1 MLPPGSDR
9 PRGETPGALRQTQF
23 KRQNSSSAAAPPPST
38 VIRSRFRSITEKPP
52 QVAATATAAAESTVA
67 RGTKR
72 YFLDDGSPNAAGN
85 GVAPWMLSL
94 ETPIRGSKL
103 TSSQSAAALVDTL
116 LRPQK
121 LFSRTPPTVARLST
135 VGEQSPARSILDS
148 VSRERESIGK
158 IESLRRAAE
167 RAKFEAQQ
175 VEMERERDREEALRT
190 KQALEADIREYIKR
204 IEKLERDR
212 KWLYEQEQR
221 LIEQRR
227 EAEADASAQKA
238 RFEMR
243 VEELTRHMR
252 SVQQQADDTKQA
264 MRQMASE
271 HMQEK
276 ETLYVRL
283 ARAEHTVAETQRQL
297 ESHDRSSGDEV
308 GVSALKL
315 RISALERDIN
325 SRDEDIADLQQQLA
339 AAKSADVNGDGTSVV
354 TTPARGRVVQL
365 ERDLKEQCAY
375 IKAVEQQNQKL
386 LTEVRRLTE
395 SAASNAREGE
405 ETRALRSK
413 VQRLEAQQEAYAE
426 TQAQLDMLKQERD
439 QWIRVFSSDSSE
451 NERLHPNSPFAVAKT
466 VSEQRQTIQRLENQ
480 IESLKE
486 AADSAHAQLK
496 ATISE
501 AQAARQERQRLESV
515 VSAEQ
520 QHLAQSENARR
531 HLEREIE
538 FLRDQ
543 LRSYDREEATMS
555 TNYDAQ
561 KAERIA
567 QLERFIDEQ
576 RSWIAERG
584 SADTLP
590 ELSGDLLRK
599 YREEAE
605 KAQQELSSVRDEHQ
619 MLLRQLETLEKETAR
634 LEHQVG
640 AGLGYNPRTTRI
652 LQLIDNPS
660 AQDFAI
666 RSEKLA
672 ALAAEN
678 SALLE
683 RIRGLEQQRSGAL
696 SDAPP
701 SGAAKDDAPES
712 LPESSPFF
720 HTIDNLRSEN
730 RNLTQQLEDSIK
742 LISRYKK
749 EWKRKAAELREVV
762 YSILGYRVD
771 FLANGSVRFT
781 STYATDIGESFVFT
795 SGDDNLGIMRLSGGG
810 SKAYLMGLSND
821 IRYWVQERGSIPGF
835 MATITLQGF
844 ENQSDQVG
852 IQDQE

>member
-9 PRGETPGALRQTQF
+9 PKGETPGALKQTQF
-23 KRQNSSSAAAPPPST
+23 KRQNSTSAVPPPST
-38 VIRSRFRSITEKPP
+38 VIRSRFRSITEKP
-52 QVAATATAAAESTVA
+52 AAAELTVS

-72 YFLDDGSPNAAGN
+72 YLLDDGSPNIAGN
-85 GVAPWMLSL
+85 GPASWMLSL
-94 ETPIRGSKL
+94 ETPIRSSRK
-103 TSSQSAAALVDTL
+103 SSQGAAALVDTI
-116 LRPQK
+116 LRPQQ
-121 LFSRTPPTVARLST
+121 LFGRTPPTASKLST

-190 KQALEADIREYIKR
+190 KQALETDIRQYIKR
-204 IEKLERDR
+204 VEKLERDR

-227 EAEADASAQKA
+227 EAEEEAAAQKQ
-238 RFEMR
+238 RFEKR
-243 VEELTRHMR
+243 VDELTKHART
-252 SVQQQADDTKQA
+252 VQQQVDDTKQV

-283 ARAEHTVAETQRQL
+283 ARAERTAAEAQRRL
-297 ESHDRSSGDEV
+297 ESLDRASGDSV
-308 GVSALKL
+308 GDAALRL
-315 RISALERDIN
+315 RISALEHEIN
-325 SRDEDIADLQQQLA
+325 NRDEDIADLQQQLA
-339 AAKSADVNGDGTSVV
+339 AANGASAKTDSTDAAA
-354 TTPARGRVVQL
+354 TPARGRVVQL

-375 IKAVEQQNQKL
+375 IKAVEQQNQQL
-386 LTEVRRLTE
+386 RAEVRRLTE
-395 SAASNAREGE
+395 SATNNARDSE
-405 ETRALRSK
+405 ETRALRNK
-413 VQRLEAQQEAYAE
+413 VKRLEARQEAYAE

-439 QWIRVFSSDSSE
+439 QWMRVFGDSSAE
-451 NERLHPNSPFAVAKT
+451 NEGARFGSPFAVAKA
-466 VSEQRQTIQRLENQ
+466 VAEQRQTIQKLEKQ
-480 IESLKE
+480 AESLRE
-486 AADSAHAQLK
+486 AADSAHAQLSR
-496 ATISE
+496 ATSE
-501 AQAARQERQRLESV
+501 EQVARQECHRLET
-515 VSAEQ
+515 AIATGQ
-520 QHLAQSENARR
+520 QHLTQTESARR
-531 HLEREIE
+531 HLEREVE

-555 TNYDAQ
+555 ANYDAQ

-567 QLERFIDEQ
+567 LLERFIDEQ
-576 RSWIAERG
+576 RSWIAEKG
-584 SADTLP
+584 SADALP
-590 ELSGDLLRK
+590 ALSGDLLRK
-599 YREEAE
+599 YREEADA
-605 KAQQELSSVRDEHQ
+605 KQQELDAIRDEHQ
-619 MLLRQLETLEKETAR
+619 RLTRQFEALEKETAR

-672 ALAAEN
+672 ALTAEN

-683 RIRGLEQQRSGAL
+683 RIRELEQRPGAPK
-696 SDAPP
+696 DAT
-701 SGAAKDDAPES
+701 SSVSKDDAADAP
-712 LPESSPFF
+712 PESSPFF
-720 HTIDNLRSEN
+720 HTIDNLRNEN

-781 STYATDIGESFVFT
+781 SMYAADIDESFVFT
-795 SGDDNLGIMRLSGGG
+795 SGDDNLGVMRLSGGG

-844 ENQSDQVG
+844 ENQSDQAGV
-852 IQDQE
+852 QSQE

>member
-1 MLPPGSDR
+1 
-9 PRGETPGALRQTQF
+9 
-23 KRQNSSSAAAPPPST
+23 
-38 VIRSRFRSITEKPP
+38 
-52 QVAATATAAAESTVA
+52 
-67 RGTKR
+67 
-72 YFLDDGSPNAAGN
+72 
-85 GVAPWMLSL
+85 MLSL
-94 ETPIRGSKL
+94 ETPIRGPRV
-103 TSSQSAAALVDTL
+103 SSQGATALVDTL
-116 LRPQK
+116 LRPQQ
-121 LFSRTPPTVARLST
+121 LFGRTPPTVSRLST
-135 VGEQSPARSILDS
+135 VGEQSPARSILNS
-148 VSRERESIGK
+148 VSRERESVGR

-190 KQALEADIREYIKR
+190 KQALEADIRECTKR

-227 EAEADASAQKA
+227 EAEAETAVQKS
-238 RFEMR
+238 RFETR
-243 VEELTRHMR
+243 IEELTKSMR
-252 SVQQQADDTKQA
+252 TAQQQADDAKQA
-264 MRQMASE
+264 MRQMAAE

-276 ETLYVRL
+276 ESLYVHL
-283 ARAEHTVAETQRQL
+283 SRAERAAVEAQRRS
-297 ESHDRSSGDEV
+297 ESLDRTSGDSSGDA
-308 GVSALKL
+308 ALRL
-315 RISALERDIN
+315 RISALEREIS
-325 SRDEDIADLQQQLA
+325 SRDEDIADLQHQLA
-339 AAKSADVNGDGTSVV
+339 AMGSSDTKVDGRDAAV
-354 TTPARGRVVQL
+354 TPARSRVVQL

-375 IKAVEQQNQKL
+375 IKAVEQQNQQFRI
-386 LTEVRRLTE
+386 EVRRLTE
-395 SAASNAREGE
+395 SAATNARESE
-405 ETRALRSK
+405 ESRSLRKK
-413 VQRLEAQQEAYAE
+413 VERLETQQEAYAE
-426 TQAQLDMLKQERD
+426 AQAQLEMLKQERD
-439 QWIRVFSSDSSE
+439 QWMRVFSNDHVDHE
-451 NERLHPNSPFAVAKT
+451 NARLASPFAVAKA
-466 VSEQRQTIQRLENQ
+466 VAEQRQTIQKLEKQ
-480 IESLKE
+480 IDSLKE
-486 AADSAHAQLK
+486 AADSAQAQLK
-496 ATISE
+496 GATAE
-501 AQAARQERQRLESV
+501 AQAARQQCHKLEV
-515 VSAEQ
+515 AVAAEQ
-520 QHLAQSENARR
+520 QRLAQTENARR

-555 TNYDAQ
+555 ANYDTQ

-576 RSWIAERG
+576 RSWIAGKG

-590 ELSGDLLRK
+590 ALSGDLLRK

-605 KAQQELSSVRDEHQ
+605 AKQQELDAIRDQHQ
-619 MLLRQLETLEKETAR
+619 RLLRQHEALEKETAR

-666 RSEKLA
+666 RSEKLSS
-672 ALAAEN
+672 LAAEN

-683 RIRGLEQQRSGAL
+683 RIRELEQRSGAAADGSKDGA
-696 SDAPP
+696 SDQ
-701 SGAAKDDAPES
+701 

-720 HTIDNLRSEN
+720 HTIDNLRNEN
-730 RNLTQQLEDSIK
+730 RDLTQQLEDSIK
-742 LISRYKK
+742 LINRYKK

-781 STYATDIGESFVFT
+781 SMYASDIDESFVFT
-795 SGDDNLGIMRLSGGG
+795 SGDDNLGVMRLSGGG

-844 ENQSDQVG
+844 ETHSDQADV
-852 IQDQE
+852 QTQE